1 MILMSLFVLDK
12 NVELLSS
19 QGSVLSSSS
28 GEIYFP
34 NTARLSDSKKTR
46 GSYDILS
53 ERVVATLDRCK
64 VSDRNS
70 VFIITAICQSLIDM
84 SLLDVDINSLII
96 NRSSIRRHRQTLRE
110 SKSKEIKKHFQDLK
124 LSSIVVHWDGKL
136 LPNLLNTETVHR
148 LPVIITSE
156 DKEIMLGVPTS
167 EDGTGIAQATIV
179 YETLL
184 DWGFDTSVK
193 AICCDTTP
201 SNLGIR
207 NGAAALL
214 EKLLERDLLYLPC
227 RHHIFEIVL
236 RYVFEAVFPNTV
248 GPNVPLFI
256 QFQKQWE
263 ALNKLNY
270 KTGLDDPKNK
280 NVLTVEKIRSI
291 KTFATEVLTTKLP
304 RDDYKELLELTLIFV
319 GVIPEKF
326 SFRKPGACHH
336 ARWMAKAIYLLKMY
350 LFREQLSLKKDEEN
364 KLRQICV
371 FVTTVYVKAWFTS
384 SNSVKAP
391 YHDLQF
397 IKELNNFKAINSNLA
412 TVAINRFMNH
422 LWYLSPELAI
432 MAIFDEDVPLETKLK
447 IVAKVHT
454 KNEEISID
462 AIPEDDQDYTSE
474 KFSVKR
480 VQSKSINDLLY
491 NDIDFF
497 VTAESIKFFER
508 FELQTEFLLI
518 NPSQWTDN
526 ESYRTA
532 LQFVKK
538 LTVVNDCAERGVKL
552 VQDFC
557 KHYTKDEK
565 QMQYVLQLV
574 KDHRQMFPNALKK
587 TNVTTP

>member
-1 MILMSLFVLDK
+1 MSFFVLDK
-12 NVELLSS
+12 NVELLPS
-19 QGSVLSSSS
+19 QGSALSASS
-28 GEIYFP
+28 GEIYLP
-34 NTARLSDSKKTR
+34 NTARLSDSKITR
-46 GSYDILS
+46 GKYDIFS

-64 VSDRNS
+64 VSDRDA
-70 VFIITAICQSLIDM
+70 VFIITAICQSLIDIN
-84 SLLDVDINSLII
+84 LLDVDINSLII

-110 SKSKEIKKHFQDLK
+110 SKSIKIKKHFQDLK

-167 EDGTGIAQATIV
+167 EDGTGMAQATIV

-248 GPNVPLFI
+248 GSNVPLFI
-256 QFQKQWE
+256 RFQKQWE

-270 KTGLDDPKNK
+270 KTGLDDPKNE
-280 NVLTVEKIRSI
+280 NVLTIEKIESI
-291 KTFATEVLTTKLP
+291 KTFATEILTTKLP
-304 RDDYKELLELTLIFV
+304 RDDYKEFLELTLVFV

-336 ARWMAKAIYLLKMY
+336 ARWMAKAIYVLKMY
-350 LFREQLSLKKDEEN
+350 LFREQLPLKKGEDN

-384 SNSVKAP
+384 TNSVKAP

-397 IKELNNFKAINSNLA
+397 LKELNNFKAINSKLA
-412 TVAINRFMNH
+412 TVAINKFMNH

-432 MAIFDEDVPLETKLK
+432 VAIFDKEVPLETKLK
-447 IVAKVHT
+447 IVAKLHT
-454 KNEEISID
+454 EKEQIPID
-462 AIPEDDQDYTSE
+462 AVPEDDQVYTSE

-480 VQSKSINDLLY
+480 FQSKNIIDLLY
-491 NDIDFF
+491 NDIDYF

-508 FELQTEFLLI
+508 FELQTEFLEI
-518 NPSQWTDN
+518 NPSEWADN
-526 ESYRTA
+526 ESYKTA
-532 LQFVKK
+532 LRFVER
-538 LTVVNDCAERGVKL
+538 LSVVNDCAERGVKL

-557 KHYTKDEK
+557 KQYTKDEK
-565 QMQYVLQLV
+565 QMQYVLQLIN
-574 KDHRQMFPNALKK
+574 DHRQMFPNALKK
-587 TNVTTP
+587 TNVTIS

>member
-1 MILMSLFVLDK
+1 MSLCVLDK

-19 QGSVLSSSS
+19 QGSALSASS

-34 NTARLSDSKKTR
+34 TTAGSSESKKIR
-46 GSYDILS
+46 GSYNILND
-53 ERVVATLDRCK
+53 RVVATFDRCK
-64 VSDRNS
+64 VSDRDA
-70 VFIITAICQSLIDM
+70 VFIITAICQSLIDIN
-84 SLLDVDINSLII
+84 LLDVEINSLII
-96 NRSSIRRHRQTLRE
+96 NRSSIRRQRQTLRE
-110 SKSKEIKKHFQDLK
+110 SKSIEIKKHFQDLN

-156 DKEIMLGVPTS
+156 GKEILLGVPTS
-167 EDGTGIAQATIV
+167 EDGTGKAQATIV
-179 YETLL
+179 HETLL

-193 AICCDTTP
+193 AISCDTTA

-256 QFQKQWE
+256 RFQKQWE

-270 KTGLDDPKNK
+270 KTGLDDPRNK
-280 NVLTVEKIRSI
+280 NVLTTEKIESI
-291 KTFATEVLTTKLP
+291 KTFTTEVLTTKLP
-304 RDDYKELLELTLIFV
+304 RDDYKEFLELTLVFI

-326 SFRKPGACHH
+326 RFRKPGACHH
-336 ARWMAKAIYLLKMY
+336 ARWMAKAIYVLKMY
-350 LFREQLSLKKDEEN
+350 LFREQLSLKKGEDN

-371 FVTTVYVKAWFTS
+371 FVTTVYVKAWYLS

-391 YHDLQF
+391 YHDLHF
-397 IKELNNFKAINSNLA
+397 IKELHNFKAINCNLA
-412 TVAINRFMNH
+412 TAAINRFMNH
-422 LWYLSPELAI
+422 LWYLSPELATI
-432 MAIFDEDVPLETKLK
+432 AIFDEDVPLETKLK
-447 IVAKVHT
+447 IVAKLHT
-454 KNEEISID
+454 EEDKILID
-462 AIPEDDQDYTSE
+462 VIPEEELDYTSE
-474 KFSVKR
+474 KCSIKR
-480 VQSKSINDLLY
+480 FQTKNINDLLN

-497 VTAESIKFFER
+497 VTPESIKFFKR
-508 FELQTEFLLI
+508 FELQTEFLQI
-518 NPSQWTDN
+518 HPSEWAEN
-526 ESYRTA
+526 ESYKTA
-532 LQFVKK
+532 LRFVEK
-538 LTVVNDCAERGVKL
+538 LSVVNDCAERGVKL

-565 QMQYVLQLV
+565 QMQFVLQLV
-574 KDHRQMFPNALKK
+574 KDHRQMFPDALKK
-587 TNVTTP
+587 TNVTTS